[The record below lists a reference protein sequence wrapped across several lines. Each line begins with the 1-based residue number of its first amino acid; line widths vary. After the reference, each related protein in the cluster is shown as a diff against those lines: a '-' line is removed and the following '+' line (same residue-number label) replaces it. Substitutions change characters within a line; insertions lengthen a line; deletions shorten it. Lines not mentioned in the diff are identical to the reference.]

1 MRPNPSTALAEVVID
16 ELVRNGVDLFVV
28 SPGSRSA
35 ALTIAASQHPRARTV
50 VVIDERSA
58 AFWAL
63 GRSKAGGGA
72 AVIGTSGTAVAN
84 WFPAVVEADSSLT
97 PLILLSAD
105 RPAELRGVGANQTI
119 EQAGLFGDK
128 TRLALDIPAPEGDDQ
143 NGWWRELVCRAVA
156 ASRGSDGR
164 PGPVQLNV
172 AFREPTVPVPDDG
185 RTRTDP
191 YPHSTEGRP
200 DGRPW
205 VDQPIPDTN
214 APMADLPPIGRGLV
228 IAGDGRYDRP
238 GLLEEAR
245 RLGWPL
251 LATASSGLRGNEVID
266 VYHHILAGPL
276 SDELVP
282 ETVVAIGAVGPSE
295 RLEDLVARARH
306 RVRVDSWGRHIDPRR
321 NATHRLVV
329 DPVAF
334 LSTMEA
340 APEPGWAEGWRGAQE
355 RVRKAVSGAVE
366 WGTGAAVVGA
376 LEETGMACLV
386 AASSLPIR
394 EVDAH
399 LRGPVRVVANR
410 GASGIDGIV
419 STALGVS
426 TVTPGTVLLTGD
438 LSLYHDA
445 NGFLSEDGV
454 GLVTVVIDNGGGG
467 LFDSLPTAAHAPSF
481 ERLFVTPPRRKA
493 ADLAR
498 LHGLEHHV
506 AGSGEQLR
514 EIVDR
519 GLTGGSRMLVE
530 VPVDRVA
537 DLAARRRLDEVARSA
552 LEA

>member
-1 MRPNPSTALAEVVID
+1 M
-16 ELVRNGVDLFVV
+16 
-28 SPGSRSA
+28 
-35 ALTIAASQHPRARTV
+35 
-50 VVIDERSA
+50 
-58 AFWAL
+58 
-63 GRSKAGGGA
+63 
-72 AVIGTSGTAVAN
+72 
-84 WFPAVVEADSSLT
+84 
-97 PLILLSAD
+97 
-105 RPAELRGVGANQTI
+105 
-119 EQAGLFGDK
+119 
-128 TRLALDIPAPEGDDQ
+128 
-143 NGWWRELVCRAVA
+143 
-156 ASRGSDGR
+156 
-164 PGPVQLNV
+164 
-172 AFREPTVPVPDDG
+172 
-185 RTRTDP
+185 
-191 YPHSTEGRP
+191 
-200 DGRPW
+200 
-205 VDQPIPDTN
+205 
-214 APMADLPPIGRGLV
+214 
-228 IAGDGRYDRP
+228 
-238 GLLEEAR
+238 
-245 RLGWPL
+245 
-251 LATASSGLRGNEVID
+251 
-266 VYHHILAGPL
+266 
-276 SDELVP
+276 
-282 ETVVAIGAVGPSE
+282 AIGAVGPSE

-481 ERLFVTPPRRKA
+481 ERLFVTPPVEGG
-493 ADLAR
+493 DLAR
-498 LHGLEHHV
+498 LQVSISRGGL
-506 AGSGEQLR
+506 GEQLGR
-514 EIVDR
+514 SS
-519 GLTGGSRMLVE
+519 TGPDGDSGAAE
-530 VPVDRVA
+530 VPVDR
-537 DLAARRRLDEVARSA
+537 RRPGRTPRLDEGRSA
-552 LEA
+552 LEAWRQGIVELGLRLLPFPVPVRPGNGPPPAWRTISFPRVPAAQGDGDCRCVRSNQPTGPQYSHGSQ